1 MNNPNIEAVLDILNG
16 TSNNY
21 FPAPS
26 RKLVKADLL
35 IGIRQFKHYVIWK
48 ECWLKYEEGSETDSE
63 GVMEKDNFD
72 KKGISNNLRPKSK
85 SAMKG
90 SDKLESF
97 LTQVKIEL
105 LYIGWDIEMPENKDK
120 YQEISRLL
128 QSLEESDIFIIPNDK
143 TNRFRS
149 MKK

>member
-1 MNNPNIEAVLDILNG
+1 MGISLGKYNECRYYVIL
-16 TSNNY
+16 
-21 FPAPS
+21 S
-26 RKLVKADLL
+26 RCLI

-48 ECWLKYEEGSETDSE
+48 ECWLKYEEGGETDSE

-85 SAMKG
+85 SSMKG

-105 LYIGWDIEMPENKDK
+105 LSIVWD
-120 YQEISRLL
+120 
-128 QSLEESDIFIIPNDK
+128 
-143 TNRFRS
+143 T
-149 MKK
+149 